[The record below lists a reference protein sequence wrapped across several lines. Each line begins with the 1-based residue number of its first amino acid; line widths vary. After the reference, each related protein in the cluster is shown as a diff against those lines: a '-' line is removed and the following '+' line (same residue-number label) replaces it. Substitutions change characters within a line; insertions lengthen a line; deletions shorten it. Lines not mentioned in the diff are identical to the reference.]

1 MTDIKAGIS
10 KLLLEE
16 YNIDKDITCQL
27 FDRGILNYKECRD
40 LLIRT
45 EYSKKAEPKERNFLK
60 SKLAERYCI
69 SMSLV
74 EKVVLKQPS
83 LQQI

>member
-1 MTDIKAGIS
+1 MIDIKAGIA

-16 YNIDKDITCQL
+16 YNIDKETTCQL
-27 FDRGILNYKECRD
+27 FDRGILNFKECRD

-45 EYSKKAEPKERNFLK
+45 EYSKKAEPKERNCLK
-60 SKLAERYCI
+60 YKLAESYCI

-74 EKVVLKQPS
+74 EKVVLK
-83 LQQI
+83 

>member
-45 EYSKKAEPKERNFLK
+45 EYSKKAEPKERNYLK
-60 SKLAERYCI
+60 SKLAVKYCI

-74 EKVVLKQPS
+74 EKVVLK
-83 LQQI
+83 